1 MGINPNGFTYKLNA
15 GEELQLPEA
24 LLCYSAKGF
33 HTMSHNFHRLIREHL
48 CRGEYKDKRRPV
60 LVNSWE
66 AFIFDFDSDKLVKL
80 ARDSAKLGIEMLV
93 IDDGWFGDRCDDDR
107 AQCDRQEQ
115 LDYMN
120 FYIYRLDKSCYS
132 HLYRIKEMGCGT
144 WVYYEPFV
152 SVEENGKRRVLLRSG
167 WREEITALVDGVK
180 QAGLWDTVIGFQ
192 YDEPLLKVET
202 DVFEEFTGFM
212 AGFGKRQLAIFSLYE
227 IVEGSNPSASD
238 PEYGK
243 EGHLINPQSCRFFT
257 DVGFDLYHPADYD
270 KHLNVLNE
278 MKRRVGR
285 DDVYIWLVP
294 CTWSIDNRFGQE
306 HAVNHLNMCYK
317 LLTEQ
322 ERPGGLTC
330 YNWYSFGNK
339 GESIDWL
346 LDERNKSRR
355 TNLESRM
362 LEIANEVINTPL
374 K

>member
-1 MGINPNGFTYKLNA
+1 MKINSKIPADKALGFEIYHFAWNPRKKVDMIDKYCDMGFMNHF
-15 GEELQLPEA
+15 QLP
-24 LLCYSAKGF
+24 G
-33 HTMSHNFHRLIREHL
+33 
-48 CRGEYKDKRRPV
+48 
-60 LVNSWE
+60 
-66 AFIFDFDSDKLVKL
+66 
-80 ARDSAKLGIEMLV
+80 
-93 IDDGWFGDRCDDDR
+93 DDYDRMR
-107 AQCDRQEQ
+107 KIAAAGGK
-115 LDYMN
+115 
-120 FYIYRLDKSCYS
+120 F
-132 HLYRIKEMGCGT
+132 
-144 WVYYEPFV
+144 WVYAQNIGLY
-152 SVEENGKRRVLLRSG
+152 SNNDNGTLTYGIKDG
-167 WREEITALVDGVK
+167 WRENVAAKVQKLKDEEI
-180 QAGLWDTVIGFQ
+180 WDAVIGFD
-192 YDEPLLKVET
+192 YDEPMLQSTNEIVEQ
-202 DVFEEFTGFM
+202 VAEEY
-212 AGFGKRQLAIFSLYE
+212 AKYGKRQRAIFSYYE
-227 IVEGSNPSASD
+227 LIEGSHPRSND
-238 PEYGK
+238 PEFGK

-322 ERPGGLTC
+322 EHPGGLTC

-339 GESIDWL
+339 GESLDWL
-346 LDERNKSRR
+346 LDERNESRW

>member
-1 MGINPNGFTYKLNA
+1 MKINSNIPADKALGFEIYHFAWNPRKKVDMIDKYCDMGFMNHF
-15 GEELQLPEA
+15 QLP
-24 LLCYSAKGF
+24 G
-33 HTMSHNFHRLIREHL
+33 
-48 CRGEYKDKRRPV
+48 
-60 LVNSWE
+60 
-66 AFIFDFDSDKLVKL
+66 
-80 ARDSAKLGIEMLV
+80 
-93 IDDGWFGDRCDDDR
+93 DDYDRMR
-107 AQCDRQEQ
+107 KIAAAGGK
-115 LDYMN
+115 
-120 FYIYRLDKSCYS
+120 F
-132 HLYRIKEMGCGT
+132 
-144 WVYYEPFV
+144 WVYAQNIGLY
-152 SVEENGKRRVLLRSG
+152 SNNDNGTLTYGIKDG
-167 WREEITALVDGVK
+167 WRENVAAKVQKLKDEGI
-180 QAGLWDTVIGFQ
+180 WDAVIGFD
-192 YDEPLLKVET
+192 YDEPMLQSTNEIVKQVA
-202 DVFEEFTGFM
+202 EEY
-212 AGFGKRQLAIFSLYE
+212 AKYGKRQRAIFSYYE
-227 IVEGSNPSASD
+227 LIEGSHPRSND
-238 PEYGK
+238 PEFGK

-322 ERPGGLTC
+322 EHPGGLTC

-339 GESIDWL
+339 GESLDWL
-346 LDERNKSRR
+346 LDERNESRW